1 MEQLKKKIFLLKLV
15 HKLFTLSGI
24 FLLAV
29 ILVPSLCMA
38 QEQIEQHVYD
48 DAGYFSMAEAEELE
62 SLCLKYGEASD
73 SNIIL
78 LIENGVENGG
88 WKVFMEDFYD
98 ANEDVLGNAAM
109 LLLDVNEEER
119 RIELQGYGEMEYY
132 ISDSRIEDM
141 IDEMIDDLK
150 AGEYYTA
157 LASFPVMVKDYY
169 DRGYAEDARTHTE
182 ADNESYDPYYY
193 EKEEEAGILKIC
205 LLALPVALVIGVV
218 GTAVMV
224 YQSGGKD
231 TTTFHSYMD
240 ESRRNLI
247 GRYDRYTHTTTS
259 KRRKPQ
265 EHNNSGGAGGGVSSG
280 GNSHSGGG
288 RSF

>member
-1 MEQLKKKIFLLKLV
+1 MERLKKRTFLSKLV
-15 HKLFTLSGI
+15 HRLYILPGILFLT
-24 FLLAV
+24 V
-29 ILVPSLCMA
+29 MLVPSLCMA
-38 QEQIEQHVYD
+38 QEQIERHVYD
-48 DAGYFSMAEAEELE
+48 NAGYFSMAEAEELE

-88 WKVFMEDFYD
+88 WKTFMEDFYD

-119 RIELQGYGEMEYY
+119 RIEMQGYGEMEYY

-141 IDEMIDDLK
+141 IDGMIDDLK

-169 DRGYAEDARTHTE
+169 DHGYAEDARTHTE
-182 ADNESYDPYYY
+182 TDNENYDPYYY
-193 EKEEEAGILKIC
+193 EKEAGILETC
-205 LLALPVALVIGVV
+205 LLALPVALIIGAA

-231 TTTFHSYMD
+231 TTTFRSYMD
-240 ESRRNLI
+240 EDRRNLI

-259 KRRKPQ
+259 RRRKPQ
-265 EHNNSGGAGGGVSSG
+265 EHDNSGGGGGGVSSG